1 MLADEIACH
10 SGRSETSLFLA
21 VGILTVTRAVA
32 YSAFNILMAVKI
44 ENASGAKLPR
54 RTLENIEK
62 ILESIPREHLL
73 GVDRLRLVDSIADPR
88 LRAPRQADLPGLYH
102 PRPGTQPA
110 WLEVSISAILPT
122 TQPFHKRVLS
132 RLALKSNLAAL
143 IFSLAGQ
150 HYYLT
155 LRHSVKR
162 NQLEPAVR
170 TYTEQRLRAWNERH
184 HSFRSRLF
192 KPLQP
197 TFERWA
203 KSLQKRAADQQK
215 KAMKS

>member
-1 MLADEIACH
+1 M
-10 SGRSETSLFLA
+10 
-21 VGILTVTRAVA
+21 TVL
-32 YSAFNILMAVKI
+32 YSAFKIMAIKI
-44 ENASGAKLPR
+44 ENASSAKLPR
-54 RTLENIEK
+54 RTLENIRK
-62 ILESIPREHLL
+62 IIESIPREHLL
-73 GVDRLRLVDSIADPR
+73 GVDRLRLVDSITDQR
-88 LRAPRQADLPGLYH
+88 LRAQRQVAPPGLYH
-102 PRPGTQPA
+102 PRQGTQPA
-110 WLEVSISAILPT
+110 WLEISLSAILPT
-122 TQPFHKRVLS
+122 MQPFHKRVLS

-170 TYTEQRLRAWNERH
+170 TYTEQRLRAWNESI

-197 TFERWA
+197 ILERWA
-203 KSLQKRAADQQK
+203 KSLQKRATNHQRK
-215 KAMKS
+215 TTKL